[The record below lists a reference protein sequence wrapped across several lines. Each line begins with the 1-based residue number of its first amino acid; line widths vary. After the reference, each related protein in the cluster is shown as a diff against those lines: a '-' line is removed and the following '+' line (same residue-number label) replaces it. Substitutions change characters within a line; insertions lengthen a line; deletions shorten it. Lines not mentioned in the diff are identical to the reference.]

1 MIRVV
6 TVHNISVLP
15 SRLVVE
21 EDDLRV
27 LFAFD
32 LIAHAHTVLLFV
44 GINIDDL
51 PVTPVPEKE
60 TSLGVSIDLK
70 VGRVVVNNLLTFP
83 RVEG

>member
-1 MIRVV
+1 M
-6 TVHNISVLP
+6 
-15 SRLVVE
+15 VE

-32 LIAHAHTVLLFV
+32 LLAHAHTVLLFGSHV
-44 GINIDDL
+44 RINIDDL
-51 PVTPVPEKE
+51 PVTPVSEKE